1 VTERY
6 KEVEPVL
13 AYCLALD
20 RYRTVINANFDR
32 RRDIFKELDTDQ
44 DDRILAITE
53 FDKVSEATAAEV
65 KNLEKEINKYL
76 ELISQ

>member
-1 VTERY
+1 MTDRY
-6 KEVEPVL
+6 KEVEPIL
-13 AYCLALD
+13 TYCLSLD

-32 RRDIFKELDTDQ
+32 RREIFKELDNDEE
-44 DDRILAITE
+44 DRILSITE
-53 FDKVSEATAAEV
+53 FDKVSEATASEV